1 MRTVMYGAWS
11 EMKWSIGKHSCLSNH
26 RDMQHQLFRAVLCQA
41 SLIEVFK
48 PSRNAF
54 ASSTS
59 LVPSLTPSL
68 IARSKS
74 FTDFDWMNSWN
85 STMMLWGSGCKEML
99 DAESLLS
106 IQGENHDD
114 FIVAD
119 SHIYVP
125 NLKDLSGYQ
134 DSPWNSYI
142 LRRPSINSHLKQVLV
157 TCDTCSVTI
166 FWAGHSLE
174 LCQPATARRMTCDSI
189 KLRNLWGMEPFAYAC
204 NLYMFAWRM
213 GLDGLDNTYC
223 MHVGNASSIVC
234 LCVCADTMQKDGQ
247 VCRRKSV
254 RVCFCRVWGHSCRR
268 LNANFAQQYCTYSH
282 KAVWCLHFSDLC
294 SSESPG

>member
-1 MRTVMYGAWS
+1 MRTVMYCAWS

-26 RDMQHQLFRAVLCQA
+26 RDMQHQLFRVVLCQA

-54 ASSTS
+54 ASSIS

-125 NLKDLSGYQ
+125 NLKDLSGFSVKCIHFKTPIHQLTSQTRSCDLWHVLCDHFLSWAQFGALPACHSMPHDLWLYQ
-134 DSPWNSYI
+134 TSKP
-142 LRRPSINSHLKQVLV
+142 LRY
-157 TCDTCSVTI
+157 
-166 FWAGHSLE
+166 
-174 LCQPATARRMTCDSI
+174 AT
-189 KLRNLWGMEPFAYAC
+189 
-204 NLYMFAWRM
+204 
-213 GLDGLDNTYC
+213 
-223 MHVGNASSIVC
+223 VC
-234 LCVCADTMQKDGQ
+234 I
-247 VCRRKSV
+247 
-254 RVCFCRVWGHSCRR
+254 
-268 LNANFAQQYCTYSH
+268 
-282 KAVWCLHFSDLC
+282 CL
-294 SSESPG
+294 